1 MPKWNVTI
9 KATVTKTITDI
20 EADTEDEAIEIA
32 HSLFTVAVE
41 DGEEDYDEQTEDVER
56 IDEPDVSDEDAE
68 LDRDFEKAGRLT
80 DSAVAD
86 AHADDKPE

>member
-32 HSLFTVAVE
+32 HSLFTVENA
-41 DGEEDYDEQTEDVER
+41 DNEEDYDEQTEDVER
-56 IDEPDVSDEDAE
+56 IDET
-68 LDRDFEKAGRLT
+68 K
-80 DSAVAD
+80 
-86 AHADDKPE
+86 